1 MIDDDLSKF
10 IIGGI
15 SHNISLI
22 ELNLSHNKLGPESAR
37 RLAKFLMR
45 NEILIYLDISNNQID
60 YDGSRY
66 LAQALK
72 INTTLTHLN
81 MRLNC
86 LDDKAG

>member
-1 MIDDDLSKF
+1 
-10 IIGGI
+10 
-15 SHNISLI
+15 
-22 ELNLSHNKLGPESAR
+22 
-37 RLAKFLMR
+37 MR

-72 INTTLTHLN
+72 INTTFTHLN

>member
-1 MIDDDLSKF
+1 LDLKGTVF
-10 IIGGI
+10 IFKEKKIFYL
-15 SHNISLI
+15 NIFIYLF
-22 ELNLSHNKLGPESAR
+22 SAR